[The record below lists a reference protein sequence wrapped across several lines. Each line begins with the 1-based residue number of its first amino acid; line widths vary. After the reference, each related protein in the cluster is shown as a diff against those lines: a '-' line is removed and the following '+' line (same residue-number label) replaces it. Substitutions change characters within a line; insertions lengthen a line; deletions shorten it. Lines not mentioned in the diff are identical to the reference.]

1 MADLPARIDRAALD
15 RIIQR
20 AAELQTGERDVGD
33 SMTEEQVLA
42 LGRDVGI
49 PARYL
54 QQALI
59 EERVRATP
67 MESRWLDR
75 TIGAA
80 TVIADRVVMGTPERQ
95 EQLLLDWMERSEH
108 LIVQR
113 HQTGRVSWEQLGG
126 IQAALR
132 MSAAAITGGARPMLG
147 KAGVV
152 SATITPLEAG
162 YAHVQLSADLRGTRA
177 AFIGG
182 AAAIASVGAAGT
194 VVLAVLSAFLPI
206 VFVPFPVAL
215 AAGYA
220 VTRPYAGVAE
230 RTRLGLERALD
241 QLEQRGNRPAA
252 ELPPSKP
259 SVLNSFVQEFRKA
272 LKP

>member
-33 SMTEEQVLA
+33 SLTEDQVLA

-59 EERVRATP
+59 EERVRAAP
-67 MESRWLDR
+67 AESRWLDR
-75 TIGAA
+75 SIGAG
-80 TVIADRVVMGTPERQ
+80 TVVADRVVMGTPERQ
-95 EQLLLDWMERSEH
+95 EQLLLEWMERSEH
-108 LIVQR
+108 LVVQR

-126 IQAALR
+126 IQAAIR

-152 SATITPLEAG
+152 TAAITPLEAG

-182 AAAIASVGAAGT
+182 AAALASVGAAGT
-194 VVLAVLSAFLPI
+194 LVLAVLSAFLPI
-206 VFVPFPVAL
+206 VFVPLPVAL
-215 AAGYA
+215 AAAYA
-220 VTRPYAGVAE
+220 VTRPYAGLAE

-241 QLEQRGNRPAA
+241 QLEQRGGRPAA
-252 ELPPSKP
+252 ELPSSKP